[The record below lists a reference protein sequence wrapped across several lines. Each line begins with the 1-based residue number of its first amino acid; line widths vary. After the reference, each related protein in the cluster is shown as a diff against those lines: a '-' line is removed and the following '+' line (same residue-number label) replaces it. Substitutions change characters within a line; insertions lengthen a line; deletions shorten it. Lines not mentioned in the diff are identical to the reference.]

1 MTENK
6 VTIVMYHFVRD
17 EPLIGKKSIH
27 ALSIRQFVDQL
38 NYMEKYYYFVTME
51 QCIEAIYL
59 NESLPPNSLLLTF
72 DDGYSDH
79 YYNVFPILVEK
90 NIQGCFFSVGKILND
105 FEILDVN
112 KIQLI
117 LASTSI
123 EKIIGDLDQ
132 LIDQYKSIYGLKSWH
147 EYESSLYYNH
157 QYDSPKVTFVKALLQ
172 KGLKGESQHF
182 FINEL
187 FRKYVTCDEEAV
199 FQKLYMDKE
208 QLQLMIA
215 NDMFVGTHSYSHFW
229 LDELNQTQ
237 QEAEIEKS
245 VAFLKQLDIPESKWV
260 MSYPYGA
267 YNSSLINIL
276 KTNHFK
282 LALTDQAHG
291 GLIASLKRRNAFKL
305 ERLDANDF
313 LDIDLEKP
321 NKWTQEVV
329 SQ

>member
-1 MTENK
+1 MNNLI
-6 VTIVMYHFVRD
+6 IVMYHYVRD
-17 EPLIGKKSIH
+17 LGNSRYPNIKGLDISLFEEQINFFRRYHNIITIEEVIYSIDSGITIPDKSI
-27 ALSIRQFVDQL
+27 
-38 NYMEKYYYFVTME
+38 
-51 QCIEAIYL
+51 
-59 NESLPPNSLLLTF
+59 LLTF